1 MRVLLS
7 GMLDGSP
14 VQGGATWAV
23 LQWVLGLR
31 SLGHD
36 VTVVVQL
43 PAPATAAQLAY
54 AAVVERQTGVAPVLF
69 SGEAGELARR
79 TGPVDLLVNLSG
91 VLRDEALLSLA
102 PVRLYVDL
110 DPGFTQVWMATGADV
125 GLAGHTAHAT
135 VGLCVGTPSSPVPTG
150 GLHWL
155 PVLPPVVL
163 DRWAPAPLPREP
175 VVTSVGHWRS
185 YGSPEHAGVHYG
197 QRAHSARELLDVPG
211 RSPLPVHLALGISP
225 AETADL
231 QRLREAGWTLLD
243 PDVVAASPDD
253 YRAFVRGSAGELGI
267 AKRGYVAARTGWF
280 SDRSACYLAA
290 GRPVVAQDT
299 GWSTVLPTG
308 AGLHAYDDA
317 DGAVAALEQLAADPA
332 GSSAAAHELAR
343 EHLDARV
350 VLGGLLE
357 AVAR

>member
-7 GMLDGSP
+7 GMLVRSP
-14 VQGGATWAV
+14 GQGGATWAV

-31 SLGHD
+31 ALGHD
-36 VTVVVQL
+36 VTVVEQL
-43 PAPATAAQLAY
+43 PAPPTAAQQAY
-54 AAVVERQTGVAPVLF
+54 AAVVERQTGVAAVLF

-91 VLRDEALLSLA
+91 VLRDEALLALA
-102 PVRLYVDL
+102 PTRLYVDL
-110 DPGFTQVWMATGADV
+110 DPGFTQVWAATGSDV

-135 VGLCVGTPSSPVPTG
+135 VGLCVGTPASAVPTG
-150 GLHWL
+150 GLRWL
-155 PVLPPVVL
+155 PVPPPVVL
-163 DRWAPAPLPREP
+163 DRWTPAPPPREP

-185 YGSPEHAGVHYG
+185 YGSLEHAGVSYG
-197 QRAHSARELLDVPG
+197 QRAHSARDLLDVAA
-211 RSPLPVHLALGISP
+211 RSPLPVRLALGISP

-243 PDVVAASPDD
+243 PAVVAGTPDD
-253 YRAFVRGSAGELGI
+253 YRAFVRGSAAELGI

-299 GWSTVLPTG
+299 GWSSVLPTG
-308 AGLHAYDDA
+308 PGLHAYDDA
-317 DGAVAALEQLAADPA
+317 DGAVAALERVAADPG

-350 VLGGLLE
+350 VLARLLE
-357 AVAR
+357 AVA